1 MLAVPSAELSGTG
14 QLDAYFHL
22 SEGRR
27 LARHADEEALLHRRL
42 GAVDG
47 VNASTWMP
55 NRMKQV
61 PAVAGEDALPYLRPS
76 DTLNY
81 IPRAANDLSA
91 TRNKNVDEYRLAK
104 G

>member
-61 PAVAGEDALPYLRPS
+61 PAVAGYGIHTIHLRP
-76 DTLNY
+76 
-81 IPRAANDLSA
+81 
-91 TRNKNVDEYRLAK
+91 
-104 G
+104 